1 LLGLAILYLLGIYRD
16 FVRKGCIFLRKVIFL
31 FNRVVFLKVV
41 LILDV
46 ELIMGPMQQFFVGII
61 LWVLIVLV
69 IVLVIKLELA
79 SEDLI
84 YIVVHLNQA

>member
-1 LLGLAILYLLGIYRD
+1 LGLAILYLLGIYRD

-46 ELIMGPMQQFFVGII
+46 ELIMVLLGPVQQSFVGII
-61 LWVLIVLV
+61 LWDLIA
-69 IVLVIKLELA
+69 LVIKIELA